1 MKKHNLFMVFLLI
14 LTLSLVGAVSASDN
28 ITVSD
33 DAPILDSPD
42 EIQME
47 AVSDCEISEVSLEN
61 DNSDI
66 ISLSEDDSQ
75 DILYAADEEDI
86 HTQQLDRNY
95 ELGYEITS
103 DFTNSVSIDGEDIL
117 VISNA
122 GISRIDNETTESVL
136 NGIIDAS
143 NGYITYE
150 DGNLISLSSTADSV
164 YVAFFVKHDKSF
176 TIALYKNDATPIY
189 CGNVGPRI
197 SAGHLEKLKLHDIE
211 IASILSVIDSW
222 TSGNLYDLNITSYQ
236 IGNSDGLLGGKDKLQ
251 TVKYYPHEFDLPL
264 VDVLGVSR
272 DFDDDAFI
280 LEKSNSS
287 DEKASFDVSMVG
299 RSMEESSSL
308 NLYQIGVDASNEAIN
323 YLKSQGV
330 DIPNDYPYLYVLTSA
345 GHVKV
350 DGLKTDKVLDGILD
364 ALGPK
369 FNEKHLI
376 SVDDPSWKD
385 LVFYFIVVK
394 NTKYTSYALKYDSNA
409 AELIES
415 DKVKEQG
422 DNMAKIRGLISTNH
436 KDHGSSKSSHKIIS
450 NVYAM
455 DLNQTASVNITDNK
469 TSIDNKTSREN
480 VTNISDNKNKSDEIV
495 DMPVNS
501 NANPFNILYTL
512 ASILIVCVIFG
523 RSYRKR

>member
-1 MKKHNLFMVFLLI
+1 MVFLLI

-47 AVSDCEISEVSLEN
+47 AVSDCEVSEVSLEN

-222 TSGNLYDLNITSYQ
+222 TSGNLYDLNICQVRETYRGHTDSVNKINFQPFTNYFASASSDKSISIWDMRMGLTVQ
-236 IGNSDGLLGGKDKLQ
+236 TFYGHLNSINDVIFNPRGDMLYSCDADGIIKAWDIRKVSEAGTWVHYPHIPANCIEVEKTNNYLYCGYDNGFIGTVNLSKNEIGGKFKA
-251 TVKYYPHEFDLPL
+251 HE
-264 VDVLGVSR
+264 G
-272 DFDDDAFI
+272 
-280 LEKSNSS
+280 
-287 DEKASFDVSMVG
+287 
-299 RSMEESSSL
+299 
-308 NLYQIGVDASNEAIN
+308 
-323 YLKSQGV
+323 
-330 DIPNDYPYLYVLTSA
+330 
-345 GHVKV
+345 
-350 DGLKTDKVLDGILD
+350 
-364 ALGPK
+364 
-369 FNEKHLI
+369 
-376 SVDDPSWKD
+376 
-385 LVFYFIVVK
+385 
-394 NTKYTSYALKYDSNA
+394 
-409 AELIES
+409 
-415 DKVKEQG
+415 
-422 DNMAKIRGLISTNH
+422 
-436 KDHGSSKSSHKIIS
+436 
-450 NVYAM
+450 
-455 DLNQTASVNITDNK
+455 
-469 TSIDNKTSREN
+469 
-480 VTNISDNKNKSDEIV
+480 
-495 DMPVNS
+495 PVNGIGINLTNS
-501 NANPFNILYTL
+501 NMFTAGGDGTL
-512 ASILIVCVIFG
+512 LVWQ
-523 RSYRKR
+523 